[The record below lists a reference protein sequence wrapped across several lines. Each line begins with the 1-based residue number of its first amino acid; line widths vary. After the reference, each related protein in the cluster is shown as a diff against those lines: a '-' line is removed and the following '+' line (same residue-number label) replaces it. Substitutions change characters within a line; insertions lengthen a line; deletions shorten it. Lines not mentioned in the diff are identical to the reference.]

1 MLPIETL
8 RLFAAFSIH
17 LDIQSESN
25 HTDTISIIINIILFN
40 FYLEIGVRND
50 TFISKFSI

>member
-1 MLPIETL
+1 MNIN
-8 RLFAAFSIH
+8 FIIFFK
-17 LDIQSESN
+17 
-25 HTDTISIIINIILFN
+25 TDTINIIINIILFN